1 MPRTWTI
8 RSSAAELVSPVF
20 VIPARRATLSRR
32 GDPGAREANYSC
44 LIDSLLTLPRTIT
57 FRESAEPRLPHF
69 QTRGND
75 FFRWSLKGKTHV
87 QRNWRLTNA
96 SRMIDDDSQK
106 KIAPS
111 SIRALSTNNCKNAE
125 RMNALYT
132 KKKKKKK
139 RINSEINREIR
150 INLVNRYINRTI

>member
-1 MPRTWTI
+1 
-8 RSSAAELVSPVF
+8 
-20 VIPARRATLSRR
+20 
-32 GDPGAREANYSC
+32 
-44 LIDSLLTLPRTIT
+44 
-57 FRESAEPRLPHF
+57 
-69 QTRGND
+69 
-75 FFRWSLKGKTHV
+75 
-87 QRNWRLTNA
+87 
-96 SRMIDDDSQK
+96 MIDDDSQK